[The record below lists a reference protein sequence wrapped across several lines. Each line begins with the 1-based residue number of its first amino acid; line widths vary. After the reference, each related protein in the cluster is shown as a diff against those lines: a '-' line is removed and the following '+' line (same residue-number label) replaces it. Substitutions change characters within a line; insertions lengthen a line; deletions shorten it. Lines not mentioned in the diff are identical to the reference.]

1 MSAFL
6 TLDRL
11 SAATPDG
18 TPLFF
23 DLTLSL
29 SAECVGLV
37 GRNGSGKSTLLSI
50 INGARAPSGG
60 TVQRAGRFAVLAQV
74 QDETQTLAE
83 ALGTAEALA
92 RLRRLES
99 GEGAPDDADLADW
112 TLESRIAEALAQ
124 VRLPVADLARRVA
137 TLSGGERTRLA
148 LAAMLIGEPDVLLLD
163 EPTNNLDADGRAAIS
178 ELLAGWRGGVLVAS
192 HDRDLLEHA
201 DRIVEL
207 SPTGCTVFGGGW
219 SAFAAARD
227 AMRERVQTELAQA
240 ERAVKQTVRAV
251 QAQAERQA
259 RRDKGGRADATKG
272 GAPKI
277 LLGAQ
282 KRRAEATAGRGNLL
296 AERLTG
302 AAADELAQARQRVDI
317 VTPLHIDLPR
327 TNLPA
332 NRTLLRFEEVVL
344 ERGDRRLFG
353 PLNFDV
359 TGPERLVVRGPN
371 GSGKSSLLHLAMG
384 DLLPTRGRV
393 SRAEGALVLL
403 DQHGALLD
411 PALDLVANMQARH
424 PGMTQ
429 GAAHD
434 LLARFAF
441 CNRDARRPVAS
452 LSGGERL
459 RAGLAMLTG
468 GSMPPQMLLLDEPTN
483 HLDIAAIELLER
495 ALAGFD
501 GALMTVSHD
510 PRFVDAVGCERE
522 IVLSVA
528 PG

>member
-18 TPLFF
+18 TALFS

-29 SAECVGLV
+29 GAEVVGLV

-50 INGARAPSGG
+50 ISGARTPSAG
-60 TVQRAGRFAVLAQV
+60 TVQRAGRFAMLAQV
-74 QDETQTLAE
+74 QDDAQTLAE
-83 ALGTAEALA
+83 ALGIADGLA
-92 RLRRLES
+92 RLRRLETGDGS
-99 GEGAPDDADLADW
+99 PADADLADW
-112 TLESRIAEALAQ
+112 TLESRIAEALAH
-124 VRLPVADLARRVA
+124 VRFPEDDLARRVA

-163 EPTNNLDADGRAAIS
+163 EPTNNLDAAGRAAIS
-178 ELLAGWRGGVLVAS
+178 ELLAGWRGGALVAS
-192 HDRDLLEHA
+192 HDRDLLEQA

-207 SPTGCTVFGGGW
+207 APTGYTVFGGGW
-219 SAFAAARD
+219 SAFGEARE
-227 AMRERVQTELAQA
+227 AMRARAQTDLAQA
-240 ERAVKQTVRAV
+240 ERAARQTARDV
-251 QAQAERQA
+251 QARAERQA
-259 RRDKGGRADATKG
+259 RRDKGGRADAAKG

-277 LLGAQ
+277 LLGAR
-282 KRRAEATAGRGNLL
+282 KRRAEETAGRANLL

-302 AAADELAQARQRVDI
+302 EAAGELAQARQRVEI

-327 TNLPA
+327 TTLPA
-332 NRTLLRFEEVVL
+332 NRTLLRFEEVML
-344 ERGDRRLFG
+344 ERGERRLFG
-353 PLNFDV
+353 PLSFDV
-359 TGPERLVVRGPN
+359 TGPERIVVRGPN
-371 GSGKSSLLHLAMG
+371 GSGKSSLLRLAMG
-384 DLLPTRGRV
+384 DMAPTHGRV
-393 SRAEGALVLL
+393 SRAESALAML

-441 CNRDARRPVAS
+441 RNRDARRPVAS

-468 GSMPPQMLLLDEPTN
+468 GSTPPQMLLLDEPTN
-483 HLDIAAIELLER
+483 HLDIEAIELLEE

-501 GALMTVSHD
+501 GALMIVSHD
-510 PRFVDAVGCERE
+510 PRFVDAVGCDRE
-522 IVLSVA
+522 IVLA
-528 PG
+528 YPFP